1 MSIMKAFVK
10 RRKAMCRYNA
20 FKFNRI
26 LMDLRKAMEMF
37 KISYGFLCY
46 FADKKKDY
54 ILFLRLKN

>member
-1 MSIMKAFVK
+1 MRKAFIK
-10 RRKAMCRYNA
+10 RRKAMCRYNV

-26 LMDLRKAMEMF
+26 LMDLIKAMEMF

-54 ILFLRLKN
+54 ILRLKN

>member
-1 MSIMKAFVK
+1 MRKAFIK
-10 RRKAMCRYNA
+10 RRKAMCKYNV

-26 LMDLRKAMEMF
+26 LMDLIKVMEMF

-54 ILFLRLKN
+54 IFFLRLKN

>member
-1 MSIMKAFVK
+1 
-10 RRKAMCRYNA
+10 MCRYNF

-26 LMDLRKAMEMF
+26 LMDLRKAMEIF

>member
-1 MSIMKAFVK
+1 MRKAFIK
-10 RRKAMCRYNA
+10 RRKAMCKYNV

-26 LMDLRKAMEMF
+26 LMDLIKVMEMF

-54 ILFLRLKN
+54 ILRLKN

>member
-1 MSIMKAFVK
+1 
-10 RRKAMCRYNA
+10 MCRYNN

-26 LMDLRKAMEMF
+26 LIDLRKVREMF

>member
-1 MSIMKAFVK
+1 
-10 RRKAMCRYNA
+10 MCRYNV

-26 LMDLRKAMEMF
+26 LMDLIKAMEMF
-37 KISYGFLCY
+37 EISYGFLCY